1 MSLELLA
8 KTSPSVITAMYKY
21 RHEVFKEGAMSVKE
35 KELVAVAVSC
45 VLKCDLCL
53 ETHADLALKAGATN
67 DEIRE
72 SVLVAMYLSGPTSG
86 IWSPIVDK
94 YIK

>member
-8 KTSPSVITAMYKY
+8 KQSPSVITAMYKY

-35 KELVAVAVSC
+35 KELAAVAVSC

-53 ETHADLALKAGATN
+53 ETHAKEAIKNGATK

-72 SVLVAMYLSGPTSG
+72 AIVVAMYLAGPTAG
-86 IWSPIVDK
+86 IWSPIVDEF
-94 YIK
+94 IK